1 MSFKILTLNN
11 IAVEGLR
18 HLPRELYEV
27 ASEIGHPD
35 GVLVRSANMHEMDIP
50 ESVKAS
56 VFLGL
61 LVSRRISESPRSL
74 RICSLSR
81 MVFCGPCT
89 DGGVIRPVS

>member
-35 GVLVRSANMHEMDIP
+35 AIMVRSANMHDMEIP
-50 ESVKAS
+50 SSVRAGS
-56 VFLGL
+56 GQDHLRSGND
-61 LVSRRISESPRSL
+61 SR
-74 RICSLSR
+74 
-81 MVFCGPCT
+81 F
-89 DGGVIRPVS
+89 